1 MENEN
6 GNADPSNDDND
17 INLELDENN
26 KDVIALK
33 EQVTKLAEQ
42 NKQLFARAKK
52 AEGFILGDDGK
63 WVKKTP
69 ENEPAPVESP
79 KKPEAQQ
86 ANLDETQL
94 DYFDLKGYS
103 DSDEVE
109 VFHKIMLKTGMS
121 PREVLK
127 DEYALAK
134 VRAIRDEKAVKDATP
149 SSTKR
154 GGSQT
159 GDLAQALAKF
169 EQTGELPDDFALRS
183 AVVNAKADKENT
195 NKPTW
200 H

>member
-6 GNADPSNDDND
+6 GNANPPNDDND
-17 INLELDENN
+17 INIELDENN
-26 KDVIALK
+26 EDVTALK
-33 EQVTKLAEQ
+33 ENNQKLAEQ

-52 AEGFILGDDGK
+52 AEGFTLGDDGK

-69 ENEPAPVESP
+69 EKPAPVEPP

-109 VFHKIMLKTGMS
+109 VFHKIMQKTGMS

-134 VRAIRDEKAVKDATP
+134 VKAIRDDKAVKDATP
-149 SSTKR
+149 SGTKR
-154 GGSQT
+154 SGGQT
-159 GDLAQALAKF
+159 SDLASALAKF
-169 EQTGELPDDFALRS
+169 EQTGELPDDFTLKS
-183 AVVNAKADKENT
+183 AVINATVDKQNT
-195 NKPTW
+195 NKPSW
-200 H
+200 HK